1 MAFLIQANEGVKSVI
16 LPLGRAL
23 ILIGRDPGSNLYLN
37 DSSISKNHASI
48 VFSDGAHILKDNG
61 STNGSIVNG
70 TPARE
75 HKLAHGDT
83 IRFGPYSFT
92 VDLVNP
98 VPATTAAEES
108 GIELQRSGHSYSR
121 SLRLPE
127 IPGLEDGGA
136 LHVVMSDKPRS
147 TPPPLPPKGFLETLG
162 EQERQNLSARGSYH
176 YARRGETLIR
186 EGQDAGRL
194 FFLIAGCLEA
204 RAGTAQTPLGRIS
217 PGEWVGE
224 VNIFDPAGAVC
235 SVVATEPSEY
245 WEISREAFE
254 HFINESRGTG
264 SAILIAL
271 ASTLGRRIRQSTGA
285 LQKAVESPARR
296 ARFTLPLAAAA
307 ALAILAA
314 AWFFL
319 SGTSDKNRL
328 QAENRLMEK
337 ESVET
342 LGEARQRIQSL
353 QADLVAARSD
363 LSRSL
368 VESQALAVELESA
381 RLALKATAASPTPQ
395 NPPARSTT
403 ERQPPPPP
411 APAKAADPARPDELP
426 GQPSKIVVIETTS
439 VPALVD
445 GKVSGRVA
453 IPAGREMPV
462 LGTDGDDVLVE
473 FGNTPQRIPKAKTN
487 FTEALAAEAL
497 AAGSRKAEPAPQPTP
512 VQKAAE
518 ATAAPQPPE
527 ALSPTTV
534 VTKDIDA
541 LVASAGV
548 LETLGELRS
557 LRSATEQDAARAMR
571 PLAAK
576 WNRVSTE
583 AARLL
588 SSGSGSP
595 AHMDM
600 LKKFLEASEMAD
612 HKRIQMFEAKLREI
626 DAAWI
631 KLKTGEKIEA
641 LTGGNPEADR

>member
-1 MAFLIQANEGVKSVI
+1 MAFLIQTNEGLKSAI

-70 TPARE
+70 TPVRE

-98 VPATTAAEES
+98 VPATTATGES
-108 GIELQRSGHSYSR
+108 GIALKRSGHSYSR

-127 IPGLEDGGA
+127 IPGHEEGGG
-136 LHVVMSDKPRS
+136 LQVVLSDKSKPA
-147 TPPPLPPKGFLETLG
+147 PPPLPPVGFLENLS
-162 EQERQNLSARGSYH
+162 EKERQNLSSRGVYH
-176 YARRGETLIR
+176 YARRGETLIQ

-194 FFLIAGCLEA
+194 FFLIAGRLEA
-204 RAGTAQTPLGRIS
+204 RAGAAQTPLGRIS

-254 HFINESRGTG
+254 RFINESRGTG

-271 ASTLGRRIRQSTGA
+271 AATLGRRIRQSTGA

-296 ARFTLPLAAAA
+296 SKFTIPLAVAAV
-307 ALAILAA
+307 LAILAA

-319 SGTSDKNRL
+319 SGASDKTRL
-328 QAENRLMEK
+328 QAENRQIER
-337 ESVET
+337 ESVQT

-353 QADLVAARSD
+353 QADLAAARSD
-363 LSRSL
+363 LARAL
-368 VESQALAVELESA
+368 VENQSLATELESA
-381 RLALKATAASPTPQ
+381 RSALVAKPTE
-395 NPPARSTT
+395 T
-403 ERQPPPPP
+403 PPPRSR
-411 APAKAADPARPDELP
+411 AERPETPKPSRVETRLETAS
-426 GQPSKIVVIETTS
+426 GHPSKIVVTTTTS

-445 GKVSGRVA
+445 GKISGTVA
-453 IPAGREMPV
+453 IPAGRELPV
-462 LGTDGDDVLVE
+462 VGVDGDSVLVE
-473 FGNTPQRIPKAKTN
+473 FANTPQKIPKAHTN
-487 FTEALAAEAL
+487 FAEALAAEAE
-497 AAGSRKAEPAPQPTP
+497 AAAAPMVASTPTPPPAPPAAKRSAAP
-512 VQKAAE
+512 EAPAE
-518 ATAAPQPPE
+518 APQTVETKDLE
-527 ALSPTTV
+527 AL
-534 VTKDIDA
+534 IA
-541 LVASAGV
+541 NARV
-548 LETLGELRS
+548 LETLAELRP

-571 PLAAK
+571 PIATK
-576 WNRVSTE
+576 WNSVATE

-588 SSGSGSP
+588 STGSGSP
-595 AHMDM
+595 AHIEL

-612 HKRIQMFEAKLREI
+612 PKRLQMFEAKLREI
-626 DAAWI
+626 DSAWI
-631 KLKTGEKIEA
+631 KLKTGEKIQA